1 MEEHVA
7 IPYQE
12 LRGEDLKTGARVHVW
27 WGPEKPDAVGRIT
40 RVRIWPQDAGTAAGE
55 DYDVVIHVTD
65 ERTGEHRQASLRD
78 EWIDVLERA
87 EEFLALKWQ

>member
-1 MEEHVA
+1 MQH
-7 IPYQE
+7 
-12 LRGEDLKTGARVHVW
+12 LDARSKVHIW
-27 WGPEKPDAVGRIT
+27 PPDAVTG
-40 RVRIWPQDAGTAAGE
+40 AGE

-87 EEFLALKWQ
+87 EEA